1 MFCISNSNYYYLNF
15 NMRYSRQR
23 NIIKDIV
30 FSTNLHP
37 NADWIYHEAKNFIP
51 SISLGTVYRN
61 LKQLSKMGII
71 KTIYDGSVARFDW
84 NTHPHNHLK
93 CIECG
98 RITDVKIDKTNNLTD
113 KISDNHSF
121 DVHDIEVTFIGTCS
135 EHNNNK

>member
-1 MFCISNSNYYYLNF
+1 
-15 NMRYSRQR
+15 MRYSRQR

-30 FSTNLHP
+30 FSTNSHP
-37 NADWIYHEAKNFIP
+37 NADWVYNEAKNFIP

-84 NTHPHNHLK
+84 NTRPHNHLK

-98 RITDVKIDKTNNLTD
+98 RITDIEIDETNNFAK
-113 KISDNHSF
+113 KILDNHSF
-121 DVHDIEVTFIGTCS
+121 DVHDIEVTFIGTCK
-135 EHNNNK
+135 EHKSNK

>member
-1 MFCISNSNYYYLNF
+1 
-15 NMRYSRQR
+15 MRYSRQR
-23 NIIKDIV
+23 ELIKEVV
-30 FSTNLHP
+30 FSTNAHP
-37 NADWIYHEAKNFIP
+37 SADWVYDKVKKTFPN
-51 SISLGTVYRN
+51 ISLGTIYRN

-113 KISDNHSF
+113 KILDNHSF

-135 EHNNNK
+135 EHDNSK

>member
-1 MFCISNSNYYYLNF
+1 M
-15 NMRYSRQR
+15 R

-37 NADWIYHEAKNFIP
+37 NADWVYHEAKNFIP

-84 NTHPHNHLK
+84 NTRPHNHLK

-98 RITDVKIDKTNNLTD
+98 RITDIEIDETNNFAK
-113 KISDNHSF
+113 KILDNHSF
-121 DVHDIEVTFIGTCS
+121 DVHDIEVTFIGTCK
-135 EHNNNK
+135 EHKNNK

>member
-15 NMRYSRQR
+15 YMRYSRQR

-71 KTIYDGSVARFDW
+71 KTIYDGSVARFDC

-113 KISDNHSF
+113 KILDNHSF

>member
-1 MFCISNSNYYYLNF
+1 
-15 NMRYSRQR
+15 MRYSRQR

-30 FSTNLHP
+30 FSTNSHP
-37 NADWIYHEAKNFIP
+37 NADWVFHEAKNFIP

-84 NTHPHNHLK
+84 NTRPHNHLK

-98 RITDVKIDKTNNLTD
+98 RITDIKIDETNNFAK
-113 KISDNHSF
+113 KILDNHSF
-121 DVHDIEVTFIGTCS
+121 DVYDIEVTFIGTCK
-135 EHNNNK
+135 EHKNNK

>member
-1 MFCISNSNYYYLNF
+1 
-15 NMRYSRQR
+15 MRYSRQR

-30 FSTNLHP
+30 FSTNSHP
-37 NADWIYHEAKNFIP
+37 NADWVYHEAKNFIP

-84 NTHPHNHLK
+84 NTRPHNHLK

-98 RITDVKIDKTNNLTD
+98 RITDIEIDETNNFAK
-113 KISDNHSF
+113 KILDNHSF
-121 DVHDIEVTFIGTCS
+121 DVYDIEVTFIGTCK
-135 EHNNNK
+135 EHKNNK

>member
-1 MFCISNSNYYYLNF
+1 
-15 NMRYSRQR
+15 MRYSRQR

-30 FSTNLHP
+30 FSTNSHP
-37 NADWIYHEAKNFIP
+37 NADWVYHESKNFIP

-71 KTIYDGSVARFDW
+71 RTIYDGSVARFDW

-98 RITDVKIDKTNNLTD
+98 RITDIEIDETNNFAK
-113 KISDNHSF
+113 KILDNHSF
-121 DVHDIEVTFIGTCS
+121 DVHDIEVTFIGTCK
-135 EHNNNK
+135 EHKNNK

>member
-1 MFCISNSNYYYLNF
+1 
-15 NMRYSRQR
+15 MRYSRQR

-30 FSTNLHP
+30 FSTDSHP
-37 NADWIYHEAKNFIP
+37 NADWVYNEAKNFIP

-84 NTHPHNHLK
+84 NTRPHNHLK

-98 RITDVKIDKTNNLTD
+98 RITDIEIDETNNFAK
-113 KISDNHSF
+113 KILDNHSF
-121 DVHDIEVTFIGTCS
+121 DVHDIEVTFIGTCK
-135 EHNNNK
+135 EHKNNK